1 MTKVILLL
9 VVVVFFRFSLVPL
22 LLLDRGY
29 RPQPTSLCR
38 QRLIVITSLIALGS
52 HIPGD
57 LFHSTLRCVGKLLLQ
72 LLLARADLGDEV
84 EGLRRR
90 LQVILLRGW
99 ALRHLYYKTS
109 NSFEE

>member
-1 MTKVILLL
+1 MAKVILLFF
-9 VVVVFFRFSLVPL
+9 VIVFFRFSPLIPLL
-22 LLLDRGY
+22 LLLDRWP
-29 RPQPTSLCR
+29 RLQPASLGW

-90 LQVILLRGW
+90 LQVILLWGW
-99 ALRHLYYKTS
+99 ALRH
-109 NSFEE
+109 